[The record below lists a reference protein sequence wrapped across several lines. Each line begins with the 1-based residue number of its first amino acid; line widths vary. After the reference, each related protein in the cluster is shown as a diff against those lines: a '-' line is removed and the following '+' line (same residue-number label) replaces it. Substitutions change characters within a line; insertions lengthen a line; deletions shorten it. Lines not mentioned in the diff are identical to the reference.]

1 MFHHVTLFHFALE
14 AHSVIE
20 KGKNS
25 SNCRDGTGDKTGMV
39 VSVLVGGSHT
49 CILRG
54 LHTYF
59 PPHEPYIVANDCEY
73 YTVPYLEEYQV
84 DVSIRR

>member
-1 MFHHVTLFHFALE
+1 
-14 AHSVIE
+14 
-20 KGKNS
+20 
-25 SNCRDGTGDKTGMV
+25 MV

-73 YTVPYLEEYQV
+73 YTVPYLCIILCSQRNTRSMYPYVGDNKQEIMMVHTLSLPVY
-84 DVSIRR
+84 